1 MKPIHGSS
9 NIEAVGYKDGV
20 LSVKFRGGDHIY
32 DYPDVTEAEHKAFV
46 GADSVGSYF
55 HKHIK
60 SRKFTKRDK

>member
-1 MKPIHGSS
+1 MKPVKSS

-20 LSVKFRGGDHIY
+20 LSVKFKFGDHVY

-46 GADSVGSYF
+46 DSESIGSHF

-60 SRKFTKRDK
+60 NRKFTKRDK